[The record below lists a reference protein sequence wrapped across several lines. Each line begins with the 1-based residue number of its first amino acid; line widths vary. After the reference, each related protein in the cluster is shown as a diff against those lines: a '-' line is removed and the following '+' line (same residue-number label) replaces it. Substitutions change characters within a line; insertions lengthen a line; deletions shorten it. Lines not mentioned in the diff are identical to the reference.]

1 MATPM
6 VRKPTMA
13 TPMNQEDLRRRP
25 SLALIALLVLEIIIG
40 YEWLVSGLTKLVLGD
55 FPSGLAGELADK
67 AADVAGWYAPF
78 FNGVVIRNAV
88 AFGYV
93 IEIAE
98 VLVGLALI
106 AGPLLWLFAWERIPS
121 QLQNAVVF
129 FMAVASIGG
138 IFMALNFHLANG
150 NTHPW
155 LLPQDSFDEGV
166 DFDSLLAILNIVTAA
181 VNIQFFRRLREAR
194 QERAAV
200 AAPVQQPKLSGT
212 R

>member
-1 MATPM
+1 MATPKAY
-6 VRKPTMA
+6 RTGGQ
-13 TPMNQEDLRRRP
+13 TGTNQEDLRRRP
-25 SLALIALLVLEIIIG
+25 SVALIALLVLEIIIG

-67 AADVAGWYAPF
+67 ATDVAGWYASF
-78 FNGVVIRNAV
+78 FNGVVIPNAV

-121 QLQNAVVF
+121 QIQKVVVF
-129 FMAVASIGG
+129 LMAAASVGG
-138 IFMALNFHLANG
+138 IFMAINFHLANG

-155 LLPQDSFDEGV
+155 LLPKDSFDEGV
-166 DFDSLLAILNIVTAA
+166 DFDSLLAILNIVTAT
-181 VNIQFFRRLREAR
+181 VNIQFFRRLRESGV
-194 QERAAV
+194 ERAAI
-200 AAPVQQPKLSGT
+200 ATPVQQPRFSST
-212 R
+212 H